1 MVEMKKNIDE
11 NKKQDN
17 EEDVS
22 SSTLKKQN
30 NGTNKRTTAFFEW
43 LGSFVVKRYKLI
55 LIIALISCAAAI
67 YPAIKLQDELKYNDA
82 EFLPQNIE
90 SKYGNDLL
98 EEQFPTNISR
108 ESTLIIL
115 DSTNPISS
123 KDTMIYIQN
132 LTETIY
138 NHFEEQNNTAKIARI
153 DSVLSVF
160 EQYNASYWAGKENIE
175 EMLYNILVSN
185 VTSVH
190 DQMYQLEAEFKTL
203 WNRIAGLYTM
213 TWWNF
218 SRTYYYGYY
227 CTDLFLTGP
236 TPSIYESIYNY
247 TNFSEGYGISQD
259 YIDFVYDTII
269 TTLENTSYVNDQV
282 VSDLT
287 FQISN
292 TTLYQELG
300 YPKNYTEAIYPQ
312 LENYYNNWT
321 TTFASQFT
329 DQNICIINGTH
340 LSENAYNSSSI
351 QQAYLS
357 QNVVLSNLIQINE
370 TIFSNVDFD
379 TFVIEKIASS
389 IDFTDFRAL
398 AKEKLGFSNSQL
410 NQLEN
415 NVSSLIPSLLRQNYE
430 LGIQLTHSKITEFS
444 NNATDQLMAVIL
456 EIDPPPQTIN
466 DLPNMLSM
474 WVLSEDGKSA
484 LITIQY
490 DVHSFPTTSEKEL
503 ALKEADAWIG
513 ELAHQLLED
522 LDLQKTAEVYHT
534 GEIYI
539 QESLTTLSE
548 NDAKKIDIIAVVLV
562 TVILIGIFCSLVAPL
577 VPLVSIGISIAISFA
592 LLFWIA
598 QAMDIHY
605 LSTLI
610 LTVISMGAGVD
621 YCIFLYS
628 RYHEELEKGKKKEE
642 AVKTAV
648 KFAGESV
655 FHSGL
660 TVLVGF
666 GALIIPD
673 FPLLRIMGISMSIG
687 IVFSIMTAL
696 LVVPS
701 LLMLLDKAVF
711 WPTALQTI
719 LRPQKWFKKKKKKDD
734 AGTSLDSPPDP
745 CSESITEGQ
754 SYYHKRTKEANQLK
768 EATKKEGLTLR
779 FGRFVTRNGV
789 IFFVISLVIFAP
801 FVYFAVT
808 MDTST
813 DFLSMLPEGF
823 EAQEASDLLDE
834 KMAFGNPIAV
844 KILFYKTNASPLDP
858 ESLYQTER
866 LCLELLKT
874 DHVKTIRTTV
884 RPLGS
889 LPIPY
894 SDPEGLSYYRE
905 IISSFIGK
913 DNQSF
918 FMEIYLDVSPYS
930 KEASNFVETL
940 PGFLND
946 KITSLNL
953 TNLDGKLY
961 TTGVAREFYEMKM
974 VTDNAYP
981 IVIPVVIVGV
991 YLILFF
997 LFGSYFTPV
1006 RLILTIG
1013 MSIVFTLALLNLVF
1027 GIGFGAV
1034 LFWLLPIMLFSILMG
1049 LGLDYDIFLVTR
1061 IKEYAELGM
1070 SDKEAIAHALEHTG
1084 TIITSCGLVMAA
1096 AFSSLLFSNLWHLR
1110 ELGFAFTLSI
1120 LLDATFVRLV
1130 LVPSIMVLFER
1141 VNWLG
1146 PPQLQ
1151 KIQRNPI
1158 VTDIMSTLGSYYGV
1172 SVYSKPLK
1180 ESLEKVVETNLN
1192 ESVDKDGL
1200 LHRLISTI
1208 ESSLNHTLNES
1219 VRNALN
1225 TSLVKTLSSS
1235 NHIGEL
1241 QSRTSE

>member
-1 MVEMKKNIDE
+1 MKKVIGKKNKQTNDE
-11 NKKQDN
+11 NSLSKLQSQKG
-17 EEDVS
+17 
-22 SSTLKKQN
+22 KPK
-30 NGTNKRTTAFFEW
+30 KRTQAFFEW
-43 LGSFVVKRYKLI
+43 LGNFIVKRYKLI

-90 SKYGNDLL
+90 SKYGNALL
-98 EEQFPTNISR
+98 DEQFPTNISR

-115 DSTNPISS
+115 DSINSISS
-123 KDTMIYIQN
+123 EDNIEYIQT
-132 LTETIY
+132 LTEKIY
-138 NHFEEQNNTAKIARI
+138 DHFDEQNDTAKIARI

-160 EQYNASYWAGKENIE
+160 EQYNASYWAGKDTIE
-175 EMLYNILVSN
+175 ELLYNLLISN

-190 DQMYQLEAEFKTL
+190 EQMYQIEAEFETL
-203 WNRIAGLYTM
+203 WNQIAGLYTM

-218 SRTYYYGYY
+218 SRTYYFGRY

-236 TPSIYESIYNY
+236 ADSIYESIYNY
-247 TNFSEGYGISQD
+247 TNFSEGFGISPD
-259 YIDFVYDTII
+259 YIDFVYNMIMNNLD
-269 TTLENTSYVNDQV
+269 NTSHINDQI
-282 VSDLT
+282 VSGFA
-287 FQISN
+287 FQITN
-292 TTLYQELG
+292 TTIYQELG
-300 YPKNYTEAIYPQ
+300 HPENYTEVLYPQ
-312 LENYYNNWT
+312 VVNYYNNWT
-321 TTFASQFT
+321 AIFDSQFT
-329 DQNICIINGTH
+329 NQNISVVNGTH
-340 LSENAYNSSSI
+340 LNENLYNFSSS
-351 QQAYLS
+351 QQIYLS
-357 QNVVLSNLIQINE
+357 QSFVLNNLTQINS
-370 TIFSNVDFD
+370 TIFLDLDFKNL
-379 TFVIEKIASS
+379 VIERIASS
-389 IDFTDFRAL
+389 IAFTDFRSL
-398 AKEKLGFSNSQL
+398 AKEALGFNNNQL

-415 NVSSLIPSLLRQNYE
+415 TVSSLIPSLLRRNYE
-430 LGIQLTHSKITEFS
+430 LDGPLTKSKIIEFS
-444 NNATDQLMAVIL
+444 HNVTDQLMAIIL
-456 EIDPPPQTIN
+456 EIDPPPQTI
-466 DLPNMLSM
+466 DDIPKMLSM
-474 WVLSEDGKSA
+474 WVLSEDSKSA

-490 DVHSFPTTSEKEL
+490 DVHSFPTTSEREL
-503 ALKEADAWIG
+503 ALQEADAWIG
-513 ELAHQLLED
+513 DLAHQLLDD
-522 LDLQKTAEVYHT
+522 LALHKTAEVYHT

-562 TVILIGIFCSLVAPL
+562 TVILIGIFCSLIAPL

-598 QAMDIHY
+598 QAMDVHY

-628 RYHEELEKGKKKEE
+628 RYHEELEKGQNKEE

-673 FPLLRIMGISMSIG
+673 FPLIRIMGISMSIG
-687 IVFSIMTAL
+687 IIFSIISAL

-701 LLMLLDKAVF
+701 LLMLLDQAVF
-711 WPTALQTI
+711 WPKTLQTI
-719 LRPQKWFKKKKKKDD
+719 LRPQKWFKKKKKNEDSD
-734 AGTSLDSPPDP
+734 NFLGSPPDP
-745 CSESITEGQ
+745 LSDESIIEGQ
-754 SYYHKRTKEANQLK
+754 SYYHKRTKNDNQLK
-768 EATKKEGLTLR
+768 TSAQKEGLTLR
-779 FGRFVTRNGV
+779 FGRFITRNGV

-813 DFLSMLPEGF
+813 DFLSMLPEDF
-823 EAQEASDLLDE
+823 EAQEASDILDE

-844 KILFYKTNASPLDP
+844 KVLFYKTNASPLDP

-866 LCLELLKT
+866 ICLELLKRS
-874 DHVKTIRTTV
+874 HVKTIRTTV

-889 LPIPY
+889 LPVPY
-894 SDPEGLSYYRE
+894 SNPEGLSYYRE
-905 IISSFIGK
+905 IISTFIGK

-918 FMEIYLDVSPYS
+918 FMEIYLDLSPYS
-930 KEASNFVETL
+930 KEASNFVKML
-940 PGFLND
+940 PGFLNN

-953 TNLDGKLY
+953 TNLAGELY

-997 LFGSYFTPV
+997 LFGSYFTPI

-1013 MSIVFTLALLNLVF
+1013 MSIVFTLALLNLIF
-1027 GIGFGAV
+1027 GIGLSAV

-1070 SDKEAIAHALEHTG
+1070 SDKEAISHALEHTG

-1110 ELGFAFTLSI
+1110 ELGFAFTISI

-1151 KIQRNPI
+1151 KIRRNPI
-1158 VTDIMSTLGSYYGV
+1158 VTEIMGTLGSYHGV
-1172 SVYSKPLK
+1172 TIYSKPLK
-1180 ESLEKVVETNLN
+1180 EALEKVVETSLD
-1192 ESVDKDGL
+1192 ESAAKEAL
-1200 LHRLISTI
+1200 LTRLISTI
-1208 ESSLNHTLNES
+1208 ESSLGYTLNDS
-1219 VRNALN
+1219 IRNALN
-1225 TSLVKTLSSS
+1225 QSLTKILSSLDS
-1235 NHIGEL
+1235 QDTLNQEFHDD
-1241 QSRTSE
+1241 